1 MEIFHNA
8 TYSPALSKHR
18 KKWAY
23 FQWMSNDI
31 GLKLEYSSV
40 PQKWEFL
47 TEMRGANNCPH
58 PPSINPLFV
67 KKKGANIG
75 HSHFYETSS
84 MIQDTTVFE
93 IFRSELWFL
102 QKIYYRKISRPVTL
116 RLNYLDLF
124 QQKWPFLRLFVFH
137 FAAIAFKSGWK
148 SYSPKR
154 SMRWSFPLRLSKSCA
169 VQKSLAYHK
178 IPCTLDE
185 RDNLFSGKKEML
197 VTKNVVVVV
206 PIP

>member
-1 MEIFHNA
+1 MEIFHIA

-18 KKWAY
+18 KKIEPTFSECQTILVLNWNTVVSHRNES
-23 FQWMSNDI
+23 FS
-31 GLKLEYSSV
+31 
-40 PQKWEFL
+40 QKWEVP
-47 TEMRGANNCPH
+47 TCPH
-58 PPSINPLFV
+58 SPSITPFFV

-84 MIQDTTVFE
+84 LIQDTTVFE